1 MAGLAAALSLAETG
15 LRPLVLEASPQAGGR
30 YATVGQAQFSH
41 DGRQWTFPLDHGVHG
56 WWSQY
61 RNLRRLLLRH
71 GLLPQLQRAQRQA
84 WVYSHGTRSG
94 RAEIGQRLIT
104 SPLPA
109 PLHYLWLLAS
119 PSFLRMMGPAEWLMT
134 PWVGITLLAMLAFD
148 PMRDGEALAG
158 RSALQVLRGWPPM
171 LRAFGWALA
180 RSGLAAGVESAPLSG
195 FIALFRFYS
204 LPRRDAI
211 AFDYLP
217 GDSGSLVI
225 DPLVQRITALG
236 GDVRCGMPVT
246 GLEPTAGG
254 GWQVHAGGEALQATQ
269 VVLAT
274 DAPAAQRLLQAAGGM
289 QPAIEHVTWPEG
301 QPSAVVRL
309 WFDITPEIDAE
320 GGMFGGANY
329 TLDNFFWV
337 HRIQRAF
344 RSWHEATGGS
354 ALECHIYGPP
364 DLLAEGDEAILAHA
378 MADVHR
384 AWPGLREHLVH
395 AALQRNPPVHTLFG
409 VGTTQHTLGV
419 ETPWPGLYA
428 CGDWVR
434 HPAPALFLE
443 RATLTGLAAAN
454 AVRRALG
461 AGELPLEP
469 YAEPEPLAKLSEV
482 VLRGVRLAVDAV
494 VHRLGK

>member
-1 MAGLAAALSLAETG
+1 MAGLAAALSLAEAG
-15 LRPLVLEASPQAGGR
+15 LRPLVLEAAPQAGGR

-41 DGRQWTFPLDHGVHG
+41 QGRQWTFPLDHGVHG

-71 GLLPQLQRAQRQA
+71 GLLPQLQRARRQA

-94 RAEIGQRLIT
+94 RAEVGQRLIT

-158 RSALQVLRGWPPM
+158 RSALQVLGSWPPM

-180 RSGLAAGVESAPLSG
+180 RSGLAAGVESAPLAG

-217 GDSGSLVI
+217 GDSGALVI

-236 GDVRCGMPVT
+236 GEVRCGAPVT
-246 GLEPTAGG
+246 SLVPADDG
-254 GWQVHAGGEALQATQ
+254 GWRVTAVGEALHANQ

-274 DAPAAQRLLQAAGGM
+274 DAPAARRLLEAAAGTL
-289 QPAIEHVTWPEG
+289 PAIAEVTWPEG

-309 WFDITPEIDAE
+309 WFDMTPELDAE

-337 HRIQRAF
+337 HRIQQAF
-344 RSWHEATGGS
+344 RDWHQATGGS

-364 DLLAEGDEAILAHA
+364 DLLAESDETILTHA
-378 MADVHR
+378 KADVKR
-384 AWPGLREHLVH
+384 AWPGLRDHLVH
-395 AALQRNPPVHTLFG
+395 ADLQRNPPVHTLFG
-409 VGTTQHTLGV
+409 VGTTQHHLGV
-419 ETPWPGLYA
+419 QTPWPGLYA

-434 HPAPALFLE
+434 HQAPALFLE
-443 RATLTGLAAAN
+443 RATLTGLTAAN

-461 AGELPLEP
+461 VAELPLEP
-469 YAEPEPLAKLSEV
+469 YAEPEPLARFSEV
-482 VLRGVRLAVDAV
+482 VLRGVRLGVDGV
-494 VHRLGK
+494 VRLLGK